1 MGQTLL
7 TLGLQREK
15 AGRASLAIYTSV
27 FFAIILELVIFHT
40 FPSLLSLVGVS
51 IILTSAIWVAVSPS
65 PIPISSHLPLPS
77 VSDAISPSCEMSS
90 RTDTDFP

>member
-51 IILTSAIWVAVSPS
+51 IILTSALYVAVSPS
-65 PIPISSHLPLPS
+65 PFGPVPYF
-77 VSDAISPSCEMSS
+77 VGGCDAIY
-90 RTDTDFP
+90 TDEFLDTWD

>member
-1 MGQTLL
+1 M
-7 TLGLQREK
+7 GLQREK

-51 IILTSAIWVAVSPS
+51 IILTSALWVAVSLV
-65 PIPISSHLPLPS
+65 SHAPFPFARTHTVSEPLV
-77 VSDAISPSCEMSS
+77 VSLIY
-90 RTDTDFP
+90 